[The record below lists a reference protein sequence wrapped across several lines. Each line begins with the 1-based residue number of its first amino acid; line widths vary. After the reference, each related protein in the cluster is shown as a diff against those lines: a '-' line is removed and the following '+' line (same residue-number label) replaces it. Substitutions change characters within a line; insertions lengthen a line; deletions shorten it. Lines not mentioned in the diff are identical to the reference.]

1 MWMLEHS
8 HLEMQ
13 KLLKCEIESQ
23 IHKIDLTIY
32 ASSLYKILQVTKIS
46 SKNRCLLFAK
56 KKKKDVYFS
65 TSK

>member
-46 SKNRCLLFAK
+46 SKNRCLL
-56 KKKKDVYFS
+56 
-65 TSK
+65 